1 MPITAK
7 LIFAGLISLGLV
19 DEGGERRR
27 AVANLLDDE
36 HHRPSLHLL
45 KGTLTLEGSKAV
57 DGGECIERIDQ
68 EMRKSGQEILFR
80 IDHTDSGSAT
90 LEVINGRR
98 PNSRVPASEQEARDL
113 SWIPSVDAH
122 VLGRAR
128 LRKRCATWDDSCPK
142 SRARFFL
149 NHGSAS
155 TCHLIHQ
162 DNTCPN
168 GPGNLYTYE
177 VPSMDRQAV
186 GNAFEIAFE
195 ARESPTLVV
204 EVREANGEKDEVR
217 CEMVAS
223 EEGEFTLV
231 VVNEPPPTNDEV
243 ECDPPERLSHHSIHY
258 DLVNLFYGRWYRAV
272 PNSPELTDS
281 APIVGGHCEDEII
294 AASNKIWIDLQPPET
309 EFGVNFPHSS
319 GACDAS
325 TLP

>member
-1 MPITAK
+1 MPTIK

-19 DEGGERRR
+19 DDGGDGRR

-45 KGTLTLEGSKAV
+45 KGTLRQEGSNAV
-57 DGGECIERIDQ
+57 DDGDCIERIDK
-68 EMRKSGQEILFR
+68 EMRLAGQEILFR
-80 IDHTDSGSAT
+80 IDHTDPGSAT
-90 LEVINGRR
+90 IDVIKEREPG
-98 PNSRVPASEQEARDL
+98 SAVPASEQEARDL

-128 LRKRCATWDDSCPK
+128 LRRRCAIWDESCPQ

-149 NHGSAS
+149 ERGSAS

-162 DNTCPN
+162 DDTCGS
-168 GPGNLYTYE
+168 GPGNFYTYM
-177 VPSMDRQAV
+177 VPGMGRQAV
-186 GNAFEIAFE
+186 GTAFEVAFE
-195 ARESPTLVV
+195 AMESPTLVV

-243 ECDPPERLSHHSIHY
+243 DCDPPERLGHHSIHY
-258 DLVNLFYGRWYRAV
+258 GLVNLFYGRWYRAV
-272 PNSPELTDS
+272 PNYPELMDS
-281 APIVGGHCEDEII
+281 APVIGGHCEDEII
-294 AASNKIWIDLQPPET
+294 AVSNRIWDDLQPPGT
-309 EFGVNFPHSS
+309 EAGANFPHSS
-319 GACDAS
+319 GACDSS